1 MPGVGLNIIELE
13 LVGDEVGINIDRLKV
28 IGDDVGMLDWK
39 LLEMKLG
46 GWRMKLDCTLL
57 HWKCL
62 DDNGL
67 DVVGNEV

>member
-39 LLEMKLG
+39 LLEMKL
-46 GWRMKLDCTLL
+46 
-57 HWKCL
+57 
-62 DDNGL
+62 
-67 DVVGNEV
+67 E